1 MSLYHLSI
9 GLHLTAMAL
18 WLGHMFVW
26 SLIIGPALKGVQ
38 PAADAEILRE
48 RSLFRGGL
56 GWPAL
61 AVLVITGV
69 YQLGVRG
76 IGIADLVSGAAFAG
90 AQGTI
95 LAVKLALVACM
106 VFYQAV
112 FAHGRAP
119 IAIYFNMLA
128 ALVILAA
135 STVLVR
141 GWLV

>member
-1 MSLYHLSI
+1 MSLYQLSI
-9 GLHLTAMAL
+9 GLHLAAMAL

-38 PAADAEILRE
+38 PPASAETLRE

-61 AVLVITGV
+61 VVLVITGI
-69 YQLGVRG
+69 YQLGLRG
-76 IGIADLVSGAAFAG
+76 IAIGDLVSGAAYAG
-90 AQGTI
+90 AQGAV
-95 LAVKLALVACM
+95 LAAKLGLVVCM
-106 VFYQAV
+106 IIYQVV

-128 ALVILAA
+128 ALLILAA

-141 GWLV
+141 GWLG

>member
-1 MSLYHLSI
+1 MSLYQLSI

-38 PAADAEILRE
+38 PTEDAEILRE

-61 AVLVITGV
+61 AVLVTTGL
-69 YQLGVRG
+69 YQLSLRG
-76 IGIADLVSGAAFAG
+76 IGVGDLISGAAYAG
-90 AQGTI
+90 TQGAI
-95 LAVKLALVACM
+95 LATKLTLVACM
-106 VFYQAV
+106 VVYQAV

-128 ALVILAA
+128 ALAILAA

>member
-38 PAADAEILRE
+38 PAGDAEILRE

-90 AQGTI
+90 TQGTI
-95 LAVKLALVACM
+95 LVVKLALVACM